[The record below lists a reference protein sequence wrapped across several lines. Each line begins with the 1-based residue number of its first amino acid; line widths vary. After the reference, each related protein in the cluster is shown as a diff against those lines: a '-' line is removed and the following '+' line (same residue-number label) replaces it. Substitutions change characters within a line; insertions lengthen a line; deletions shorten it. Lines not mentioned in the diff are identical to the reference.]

1 MLGEV
6 SPNLTSETLF
16 PKRHGSLSCPAH
28 EWSGII
34 FQFIVIRQCVIGEGE
49 GGEPQSRFAVALGFL
64 TAVAPSPDASVLNHT
79 VLQQDDRQSSSM
91 GVIDSI

>member
-1 MLGEV
+1 MFCDI
-6 SPNLTSETLF
+6 SPTLTSETLF
-16 PKRHGSLSCPAH
+16 PKLHSVLSCPTY

-64 TAVAPSPDASVLNHT
+64 TAVAPSPDASVLNHR
-79 VLQQDDRQSSSM
+79 VLQRR
-91 GVIDSI
+91 